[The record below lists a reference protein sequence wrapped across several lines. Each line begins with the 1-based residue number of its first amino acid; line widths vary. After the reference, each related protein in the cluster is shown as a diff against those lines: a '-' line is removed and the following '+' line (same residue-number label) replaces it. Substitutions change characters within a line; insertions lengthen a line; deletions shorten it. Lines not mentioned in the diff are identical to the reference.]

1 MGSEVDVNK
10 PLTRHEFFAYMEE
23 FEQRLKGKRTNLISR
38 QEIIN
43 EIGLTSYVKGVK
55 KGYLTPIKNGSRNS
69 KVRIDRKEYQSY
81 LNILKK

>member
-10 PLTRHEFFAYMEE
+10 PLTRHEFFAYMEA
-23 FEQRLKGKRTNLISR
+23 FEERLKGKRTNLITR

-55 KGYLTPIKNGSRNS
+55 KGYLTPLKNGSRNS
-69 KVRIDRKEYQSY
+69 KIRIDRKEYKAY
-81 LNILKK
+81 LEHLKI